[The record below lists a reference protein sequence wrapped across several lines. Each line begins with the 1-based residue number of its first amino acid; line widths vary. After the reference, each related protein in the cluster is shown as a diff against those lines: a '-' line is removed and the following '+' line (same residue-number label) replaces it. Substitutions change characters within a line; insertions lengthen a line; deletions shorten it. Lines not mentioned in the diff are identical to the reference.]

1 MKASGVQSVGVDVLL
16 TAAFGGVA
24 GIITGKSWTNALRAY
39 RLITTVLLQDVF
51 QSGAKTYQEL
61 SEYLEAV
68 REHPVGRLWVDFLI
82 KPTLLALQLLRAQI
96 DGDFLLQQVSLV
108 AMMPYFFAAGHMNY
122 ARYITWYLRNVENLP
137 TTAKN
142 DRHSDGGIAVP
153 TDQFGE
159 QTYIRR
165 GKGAGGLR
173 GISTNAEQVA
183 VWVGS
188 FSVCAHLDLAIEAMY
203 CVRGKSHLVELRE
216 NARWRTSTKR
226 KVKDGGIWTRQTAKI
241 NEELEKHSH
250 PFNVK
255 STDLYNIVN
264 GQVAPTKVNV
274 QDALHIGSTQ
284 SEKFTALLPGAFHS
298 KIERKVKT
306 IQEMK
311 KVVIVNGRPI
321 FDIETLFARLLVV
334 GQQRGVEVTDIFQ
347 YELSP
352 VPPSLIDEFGCLRKA
367 DKTVLVKCLGV
378 PVNSAHAPDVVL
390 VDASQLLYHV
400 VWPVSGTAGDLAS
413 RFGVRLSRY
422 PPQAQKLVLFD
433 RY

>member
-1 MKASGVQSVGVDVLL
+1 MTLIKGSGVDVLL

-24 GIITGKSWTNALRAY
+24 GIITSQASHVLMHCGHTVS
-39 RLITTVLLQDVF
+39 ITTVLLQDFF

-68 REHPVGRLWVDFLI
+68 REHPVRKLWVDCLI
-82 KPTLLALQLLRAQI
+82 KPTLLALQLLRAQR
-96 DGDFLLQQVSLV
+96 DGDFLLQQVSLE

-137 TTAKN
+137 TTANN
-142 DRHSDGGIAVP
+142 DLMEGAHVCRHSDGGTAVP
-153 TDQFGE
+153 ADQFGE

-165 GKGAGGLR
+165 GNGAGGLR

-188 FSVCAHLDLAIEAMY
+188 FSVCAHLDLALEAMY
-203 CVRGKSHLVELRE
+203 CRE
-216 NARWRTSTKR
+216 DAGEKPFGGTERECKMENNHKEEGERRR
-226 KVKDGGIWTRQTAKI
+226 KMDETDRNKI
-241 NEELEKHSH
+241 SEELEKHSH
-250 PFNVK
+250 HLNVK
-255 STDLYNIVN
+255 STHLYNIVN

-298 KIERKVKT
+298 KIERKGKT
-306 IQEMK
+306 MQEMK
-311 KVVIVNGRPI
+311 KVVIVNV
-321 FDIETLFARLLVV
+321 ETLYARLLVV
-334 GQQRGVEVTDIFQ
+334 GQQRGMEVTDIFQ

-352 VPPSLIDEFGCLRKA
+352 VPSSLIDEFGCLRKA

-378 PVNSAHAPDVVL
+378 PVNSAPAPDVVL
-390 VDASQLLYHV
+390 VDAIQLLYMLGGLLLGQQAIL
-400 VWPVSGTAGDLAS
+400 PRAS
-413 RFGVRLSRY
+413 ML
-422 PPQAQKLVLFD
+422 D
-433 RY
+433 